1 MEAILGLDFVKSN
14 HCVIDCGHRNLTF
27 PSRRLS
33 LKLLPQGSS
42 KTEKDIAVGL
52 ILTQKVTIPPA
63 SEMEVMAAL
72 EDATSRK
79 ELGLLKVVQQV
90 GMELWWLVLWCVLLA
105 RLCLYAYSIQEKNQ
119 LW

>member
-1 MEAILGLDFVKSN
+1 M
-14 HCVIDCGHRNLTF
+14 IDCGQRNLTF

-42 KTEKDIAVGL
+42 KTGKSIAVGL

-72 EDATSRK
+72 EDTTTSRK
-79 ELGLLKVVQQV
+79 GTWIVEGNRVGRYGVMVARSVVCPTSQAVPVRLLNPREESVVVRKGVQIAR
-90 GMELWWLVLWCVLLA
+90 ME
-105 RLCLYAYSIQEKNQ
+105 
-119 LW
+119 

>member
-1 MEAILGLDFVKSN
+1 MNGSVLSVKGVADLPLSLEGNIFNVPFVVSDDILVEAILGLDFVESN

-42 KTEKDIAVGL
+42 KTGKSAL

-72 EDATSRK
+72 
-79 ELGLLKVVQQV
+79 
-90 GMELWWLVLWCVLLA
+90 
-105 RLCLYAYSIQEKNQ
+105 
-119 LW
+119 